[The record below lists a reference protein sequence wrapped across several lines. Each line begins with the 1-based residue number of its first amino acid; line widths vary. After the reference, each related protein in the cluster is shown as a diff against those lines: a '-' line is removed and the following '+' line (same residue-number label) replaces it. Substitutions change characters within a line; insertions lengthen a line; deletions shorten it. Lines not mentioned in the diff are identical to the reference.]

1 MKKRN
6 ISLLVLTVA
15 LVGGI
20 FTGCGSETVPSNGND
35 VSTIAPTVETESTE
49 TGETEVTESETEEI
63 TETEEVIETEEV
75 TETNNTNIS
84 SILVSDFKSAVA
96 NLEST
101 EDIANDLA
109 SNENFAVYSLVTM
122 PVEEGFLNGFDNEI
136 TGFNSGTLFS
146 PMIGTIPFVAY
157 VFETDDADTLVE
169 TLKSNANLRWNICT
183 EADIM
188 TAEVV
193 DNYVLFAM
201 TPSNIEE

>member
-6 ISLLVLTVA
+6 IALLVLTVA
-15 LVGGI
+15 LVGGT
-20 FTGCGSETVPSNGND
+20 FTGCGSKTVPSNGND

-63 TETEEVIETEEV
+63 TETEEV

-96 NLEST
+96 NLEAT

-109 SNENFAVYSLVTM
+109 SNENFAVYNLVTM

-183 EADIM
+183 EADVM
-188 TAEVV
+188 TVEVV

-201 TPSNIEE
+201 TPNNIEE